1 MTTLS
6 PVPPGTYTPKSYDCK
21 IRPNDWKLLGF
32 IVRKKSLN
40 LTDASY
46 HLGLPESTLKS
57 SVDYLKGLGVLE

>member
-21 IRPNDWKLLGF
+21 IRPNDWKLLSF
-32 IVRKKSLN
+32 VVQTKSLN

-46 HLGLPESTLKS
+46 RLGVPMSSLKD
-57 SVDYLKGLGVLE
+57 SVDYLKGLGVLP

>member
-32 IVRKKSLN
+32 IVRTKSLN

-46 HLGLPESTLKS
+46 CLGVPISTLKS
-57 SVDYLKGLGVLE
+57 SVNHLKNLGVL

>member
-32 IVRKKSLN
+32 IMRTKSLN

-46 HLGLPESTLKS
+46 RLGVPMSTLKD
-57 SVDYLKGLGVLE
+57 SVNHLKNLGVL